1 MPSIDNIEG
10 RLNGDPI
17 EYLSYGDPIIYKGE
31 YMIPSG
37 IQDTLFNETL
47 AEQAPLEP
55 DEHPL
60 ECLNDVID
68 YFIRM
73 YGPYVYSE
81 GFELNTRKSHI
92 SKSVIFDLLGDEDDD
107 GELRGHSQTITEKHL
122 PYAKTILEEFVT
134 ASVIDAVEDSYLYNT
149 GEEWIAEAPN
159 EDDVSILDNIS
170 STFILGE
177 IFEVVEGNLPDAA
190 FYISKQGGLREEY
203 DEYHC
208 YSVIGDF
215 YD

>member
-37 IQDTLFNETL
+37 IQDALFDHSF
-47 AEQAPLEP
+47 AEPAPLEP
-55 DEHPL
+55 DEHPIEYL
-60 ECLNDVID
+60 EDVID
-68 YFIRM
+68 YFTQT
-73 YGPYVYSE
+73 YGSYLRSE
-81 GFELNTRKSHI
+81 RFYIDVGESRVRRAI
-92 SKSVIFDLLGDEDDD
+92 LLSLEGDD
-107 GELRGHSQTITEKHL
+107 GLRSHSQTILEKHL

-134 ASVIDAVEDSYLYNT
+134 ASIIDAVSDSYLYNT
-149 GEEWIAEAPN
+149 GEGWLTESTD
-159 EDDVSILDNIS
+159 EDGPPSLSIIS
-170 STFILGE
+170 TSYILGE

-190 FYISKQGGLREEY
+190 FYISKQGDLREEY